1 MGKPKPLSCLSQAS
15 WHFKPVIPG
24 SSRLL
29 RHLPFNSLL
38 FIAPGVCLV
47 RTTFTLLLG
56 TGKGHAAGSEKN
68 HSTSTWARVTDQW
81 LLGYS
86 CTAATH
92 PMVIPMK
99 LLDIRQMR
107 AINTG
112 KASALQA
119 QHIPK
124 NKHQET
130 PLYILC
136 TEALLEDLPAQTS
149 SPHFNFLFSEFPMRS
164 DFWKTGEGVY
174 AWIGINFVLGRF
186 NHVWEAVV
194 EVHVP
199 GSESAG
205 GTLVRKDLA
214 GVLDM
219 EEVAKNL
226 LAEFNCGCDAL
237 AQSMFIRGFM
247 CHLPGVWQ
255 ECSTP
260 IRYEENLIRRY
271 CSLISILV
279 SRQASYLRGTGD
291 FDQCRQHLPTVP
303 QTFYGFSEFYYCTE
317 DVLRMGGFI
326 MARKYTQAAKSYC
339 ATQWKT
345 LEGNALTLACMPPHA
360 DLHRLNVFKSAW
372 MYEVLH
378 LRPSLSQPNYK
389 NLENCPTGNYD
400 KEVQWTLE
408 LYFTG
413 TRLQKLSLIKTP
425 FEHAPLMLC
434 RDGDFLLHLAAT

>member
-1 MGKPKPLSCLSQAS
+1 EQSTPA
-15 WHFKPVIPG
+15 KPV
-24 SSRLL
+24 
-29 RHLPFNSLL
+29 
-38 FIAPGVCLV
+38 
-47 RTTFTLLLG
+47 
-56 TGKGHAAGSEKN
+56 
-68 HSTSTWARVTDQW
+68 
-81 LLGYS
+81 
-86 CTAATH
+86 
-92 PMVIPMK
+92 
-99 LLDIRQMR
+99 
-107 AINTG
+107 
-112 KASALQA
+112 
-119 QHIPK
+119 
-124 NKHQET
+124 HQET

-219 EEVAKNL
+219 AGFASPQQCILSTTNLCFEEVAKNL

-255 ECSTP
+255 ECS
-260 IRYEENLIRRY
+260 
-271 CSLISILV
+271 LISILV
-279 SRQASYLRGTGD
+279 SRQQASYLRGTGD
-291 FDQCRQHLPTVP
+291 FDQCHPKP
-303 QTFYGFSEFYYCTE
+303 PFSGIYQPFYYCTE

-389 NLENCPTGNYD
+389 NLENCPTAILYRNTTPPIVQDTGSLFLHQRLPADRCLETLYLHYSFPILYD
-400 KEVQWTLE
+400 
-408 LYFTG
+408 
-413 TRLQKLSLIKTP
+413 
-425 FEHAPLMLC
+425 
-434 RDGDFLLHLAAT
+434 